1 MAMAIYDHVIL
12 SMETNNLKRAEK
24 LPAFRVV
31 VCDRADLLPP
41 RFSFDVGA
49 YVLLDS
55 DIAGRMKISG
65 GLLLATA
72 SDRSASVVEWT
83 LSGPQNSKQSAC
95 CLTTRYAY
103 PKISSVADAEAL
115 KEKKNYFE
123 YCRSTGGTLYTNR
136 IDGMEAFQVRVLLVK
151 PSTRRASV
159 NSHPGKRV
167 AARKRKR
174 KSVGK
179 LSGDGGESSAQIFP
193 RAKSVGKLSGGG
205 SSAQIFPRAKSVS
218 KLSGGGSS
226 AQLFP
231 PAEEVSLVVPVP
243 HVQNH
248 DKNIRGQ
255 QEPSNFDDLYFSDEF
270 TGMLSPPLGDMF
282 YEGGGETEF

>member
-1 MAMAIYDHVIL
+1 MAIYDHVIL

-193 RAKSVGKLSGGG
+193 RAKSV
-205 SSAQIFPRAKSVS
+205 S

-226 AQLFP
+226 AQLFF

-243 HVQNH
+243 DVQNH
-248 DKNIRGQ
+248 DKNNRGQ
-255 QEPSNFDDLYFSDEF
+255 PEPSNFDDLYFSDEF